1 MRKMFA
7 LVLCSLLLLV
17 LTAVPAVAD
26 EWNKKTIV
34 TFSQPVEIPGM
45 VLPAGTYVFKLLNSS
60 SNRNI
65 VLVYNEAEDH
75 LYKMILA
82 INNYRLTPTDSPVL
96 KFGEERTKGAPQ
108 PLRAWFWPTD
118 NFGQEFVYPR
128 VQARQLAE
136 EVNEPVLSAEV
147 TPAEKAEELIEAP
160 VEVIPPEHFQIAE
173 VTPVET
179 PAPEPVVEA
188 PAPEPAPVA
197 AAAVEELPKTASE
210 IPLLALLGA
219 GSLVLGGLL
228 RRARAR

>member
-1 MRKMFA
+1 MRKTLA
-7 LVLCSLLLLV
+7 LASCCLLLLF
-17 LTAVPAVAD
+17 LAALPAMAD

-108 PLRAWFWPTD
+108 PLRAWFWPSD
-118 NFGQEFVYPR
+118 NFGQEFVYPK

-136 EVNEPVLSAEV
+136 EVKEPVLSAEV
-147 TPAEKAEELIEAP
+147 TPAEKAEELIQEP
-160 VEVIPPEHFQIAE
+160 VAAIAPEHFEIAE
-173 VTPVET
+173 VTPAET
-179 PAPEPVVEA
+179 PAPEPVAEA
-188 PAPEPAPVA
+188 PAPEPAPV
-197 AAAVEELPKTASE
+197 AAVEELPKTASE

-219 GSLVLGGLL
+219 GSLALGGLL

>member
-1 MRKMFA
+1 MRKILA
-7 LVLCSLLLLV
+7 LASCCLLLLF
-17 LTAVPAVAD
+17 LAALPALAD

-82 INNYRLTPTDSPVL
+82 INNYRLTPADSPLL
-96 KFGEERTKGAPQ
+96 KFGEPRAKGAAQ
-108 PLRAWFWPTD
+108 PLRAWFWPSD
-118 NFGQEFVYPR
+118 NFGQEFVYPN

-136 EVNEPVLSAEV
+136 EVKEPVLSAEV
-147 TPAEKAEELIEAP
+147 TPAEKAEELIQEPVVEIAP
-160 VEVIPPEHFQIAE
+160 ERVEIAE

-179 PAPEPVVEA
+179 PAPEPVAEA
-188 PAPEPAPVA
+188 ATAEPALVA
-197 AAAVEELPKTASE
+197 AAAAEELPKTGSE

-219 GSLVLGGLL
+219 GS
-228 RRARAR
+228 